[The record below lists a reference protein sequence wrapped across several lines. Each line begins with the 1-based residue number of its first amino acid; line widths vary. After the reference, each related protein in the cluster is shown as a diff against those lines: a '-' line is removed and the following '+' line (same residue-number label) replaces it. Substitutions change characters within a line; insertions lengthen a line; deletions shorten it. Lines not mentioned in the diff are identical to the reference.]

1 MKNNTSKLAIKNKLN
16 IMPLVG
22 YVLYPGQQIYLECH
36 GEAQIAILE
45 EVMEK
50 ENKIFLATQKEVV
63 GAPNG
68 EILQENLFS
77 VGIIAE
83 IKHLQK
89 KGKGAAKIL
98 VEGVERA
105 SLINLTNENGV
116 FFADIQKYPN
126 SKIEQKETQE
136 TEEDKDFR
144 KALVRTLKR
153 LFTTYTRFVPQIS
166 GNVVKTVKSLEEPDK
181 LVDYISSHVMLD
193 VQVKQRLLE
202 LTNTIDRM
210 VMLSNS
216 LEEEISVINYEIE
229 INEKL
234 RGKVDKNQ
242 REYYIR
248 EQINVLQSELGEG
261 ESKDEEVK
269 YYLESIENVLGP
281 GFAQEKEHLKKEV
294 KRLNK
299 LPSGSQEVAVIKS
312 YLDIC
317 LELPWQKSSVE
328 QIDILKAEEAL
339 NKNHFGLNKVKEQI
353 LETIAIKAHSPKTKW
368 QVLCLVGPPGVGKT
382 SIAKAIAEALN
393 RKYVQISLGGLRD
406 EAEVRGHRKTY
417 VGAMPGRIINALR
430 TAKENNPVILL
441 DEIDKMANDARS
453 DPTAAF
459 LEVLDYEQNKNFK
472 DNYIEIPFD
481 LSNVLFIT
489 TANYAGN
496 IPLPLYDRMEIIEL
510 GSYTRLEKFEIVK
523 RYIIPKQLA
532 EYNQSGKQIKF
543 KDEAIYKIIDGYTRE
558 AGVRAAARIVSRLC
572 RKAAKTLLQ
581 TGKNS
586 ITFTGRNL
594 GKYLGNPQFL
604 EPDVL
609 KKNEV
614 GVVTG
619 LAWTQVGGETMCL
632 EALALSGTGKL
643 ELTGSLGDV
652 MKESAHAAL
661 SYIRK
666 VSKQLKIAEDFYQNN
681 DIHLHVPEGAVPK
694 DGPSAGTA
702 ISTAIVSELIKKP
715 IKNSVA
721 ITGEITLR
729 GKVLP
734 VGGIKEKVL
743 AAHRVGIK
751 TVILPKGNERDLEEI
766 DNNIK
771 KDLNFILAEDVD
783 TVWKKAIVGF

>member
-1 MKNNTSKLAIKNKLN
+1 
-16 IMPLVG
+16 MPLVG

-234 RGKVDKNQ
+234 RGRVDKNQ

-328 QIDILKAEEAL
+328 QIDILKAEEVL

-609 KKNEV
+609 KKNEI

-783 TVWKKAIVGF
+783 TVWKRAIVGF

>member
-1 MKNNTSKLAIKNKLN
+1 
-16 IMPLVG
+16 MPLVG

-234 RGKVDKNQ
+234 RGRVDKNQ

-643 ELTGSLGDV
+643 ELTGSLGGV

-743 AAHRVGIK
+743 AAHRVDIK

>member
-1 MKNNTSKLAIKNKLN
+1 MKDNTSKLTIKNKLN

-36 GEAQIAILE
+36 GKEQIAILE
-45 EVMEK
+45 KVMEN
-50 ENKIFLATQKEVV
+50 ENRIFLATQKEVI
-63 GAPNG
+63 GTRNG
-68 EILQENLFS
+68 EILQEDLFS
-77 VGIIAE
+77 VGIVAE

-89 KGKGAAKIL
+89 KNQNTAKIL
-98 VEGVERA
+98 VEGIERA
-105 SLINLTNENGV
+105 SLISLTSENGV
-116 FFADIQKYPN
+116 FFADIQRYPD
-126 SKIEQKETQE
+126 SKIEHKEMQE
-136 TEEDKDFR
+136 TEEDKEFER
-144 KALVRTLKR
+144 ALVRTLKR

-166 GNVVKTVKSLEEPDK
+166 GNVVKTVKSLGEPDK

-193 VQVKQRLLE
+193 IQVKQSLLE
-202 LTNTIDRM
+202 LTNPIDRM

-234 RGKVDKNQ
+234 RSKVDKNQ

-248 EQINVLQSELGEG
+248 EHIHLLQNELGEG
-261 ESKDEEVK
+261 ESKDEEVQN
-269 YYLESIENVLGP
+269 YLENIEKVLGQ
-281 GFAQEKEHLKKEV
+281 GFAQEKEHLKKEA
-294 KRLNK
+294 KRLSK

-328 QIDILKAEEAL
+328 QIDILKAEEIL

-510 GSYTRLEKFEIVK
+510 GSYTRLEKFEIIK
-523 RYIIPKQLA
+523 RYIIPKQLV
-532 EYNQSGKQIKF
+532 EYNQSSKQIKF

-558 AGVRAAARIVSRLC
+558 AGVRSAARIVGRLC

-586 ITFTGRNL
+586 ITFTEKNL
-594 GKYLGNPQFL
+594 NKYLGNPQFL

-681 DIHLHVPEGAVPK
+681 DIHLHAPEGAVPK

-715 IKNSVA
+715 IKKSVA

-751 TVILPKGNERDLEEI
+751 TVILPKGNERDLEEV
-766 DNNIK
+766 DGSIK

-783 TVWKKAIVGF
+783 TVWKKAIVDF

>member
-1 MKNNTSKLAIKNKLN
+1 
-16 IMPLVG
+16 MPLVG

-36 GEAQIAILE
+36 GKEQIVILE
-45 EVMEK
+45 KAMEN
-50 ENKIFLATQKEVV
+50 ENKIFLATQKEVLE
-63 GAPNG
+63 AQNG
-68 EILQENLFS
+68 EILQEDLFS
-77 VGIIAE
+77 VGIVAE
-83 IKHLQK
+83 IKHLQRK
-89 KGKGAAKIL
+89 NQDTAKIL
-98 VEGVERA
+98 VEGIERA
-105 SLINLTNENGV
+105 SLISLTNESGV
-116 FFADIQKYPN
+116 FFADIERYPD
-126 SKIEQKETQE
+126 SKIEQKDMQE

-153 LFTTYTRFVPQIS
+153 LFITYTRFIPQIS
-166 GNVVKTVKSLEEPDK
+166 GNVVKTVRSLEEPDK
-181 LVDYISSHVMLD
+181 LVNYISSHVMLD
-193 VQVKQRLLE
+193 IQVKQRLLE
-202 LTNTIDRM
+202 LTNQIDRM

-234 RGKVDKNQ
+234 RSKVDKNQ

-248 EQINVLQSELGEG
+248 EQIHVLQNELGEG
-261 ESKDEEVK
+261 ESKDEEVQN
-269 YYLESIENVLGP
+269 YLESIEKVLGP
-281 GFAQEKEHLKKEV
+281 GFTQEKEHLKKEV

-328 QIDILKAEEAL
+328 QIDILKAEAVL

-353 LETIAIKAHSPKTKW
+353 LETIAIKAHSPRTKW

-510 GSYTRLEKFEIVK
+510 GSYTRLEKFEIIK
-523 RYIIPKQLA
+523 RYIIPKQLV
-532 EYNQSGKQIKF
+532 EYNQNSKQIKF

-558 AGVRAAARIVSRLC
+558 AGVRSAARIVGRLC
-572 RKAAKTLLQ
+572 RKAVKALLQ

-586 ITFTGRNL
+586 ITFTEKNL
-594 GKYLGNPQFL
+594 SKYLGNPQFL

-666 VSKQLKIAEDFYQNN
+666 VSKQLKIAEDFYQSN

-715 IKNSVA
+715 IKKSVA

-751 TVILPKGNERDLEEI
+751 TVILPKGNERDLEEV
-766 DNNIK
+766 DSSIK
-771 KDLNFILAEDVD
+771 KDLDFIFAEDVD

>member
-1 MKNNTSKLAIKNKLN
+1 
-16 IMPLVG
+16 MPLVG

-45 EVMEK
+45 EVMEN
-50 ENKIFLATQKEVV
+50 EGKIFLATQKEVV
-63 GAPNG
+63 GASNG

-98 VEGVERA
+98 VEGIERA

-116 FFADIQKYPN
+116 FFADIQKYPD

-166 GNVVKTVKSLEEPDK
+166 GNVVKAVKSLEEPDK

-193 VQVKQRLLE
+193 IQVKQRLLE

-234 RGKVDKNQ
+234 RGRVDKNQ

-248 EQINVLQSELGEG
+248 EQIHVLQNELGEG
-261 ESKDEEVK
+261 ESKDDEVK
-269 YYLESIENVLGP
+269 YYLESIENVLGS

-317 LELPWQKSSVE
+317 LELPWQKSSDE
-328 QIDILKAEEAL
+328 QVDILKVEKVF

-459 LEVLDYEQNKNFK
+459 LEILDYGQNKNFK

-510 GSYTRLEKFEIVK
+510 GSYTRLEKFEIIK
-523 RYIIPKQLA
+523 RYIIPKQLT
-532 EYNQSGKQIKF
+532 EYNQSNKQIKF

-558 AGVRAAARIVSRLC
+558 AGVRSAARVVERLC

-715 IKNSVA
+715 IKKSVA

-771 KDLNFILAEDVD
+771 KDLNFILAENVD

>member
-1 MKNNTSKLAIKNKLN
+1 
-16 IMPLVG
+16 MPLVG

-234 RGKVDKNQ
+234 RGRVDKNQ

-532 EYNQSGKQIKF
+532 EYNQSSKQIKF

-743 AAHRVGIK
+743 AAHRVDIK

>member
-1 MKNNTSKLAIKNKLN
+1 
-16 IMPLVG
+16 MPLVG

-36 GEAQIAILE
+36 GEVQIAILE

-50 ENKIFLATQKEVV
+50 ENKMFLATQKEVV

-89 KGKGAAKIL
+89 KGKGTAKIL
-98 VEGVERA
+98 VEGIERA

-116 FFADIQKYPN
+116 FFADIQKYPD

-136 TEEDKDFR
+136 TEEDKDFK

-234 RGKVDKNQ
+234 RGRVDKNQ
-242 REYYIR
+242 KEYYIR
-248 EQINVLQSELGEG
+248 EQIHVLQNELGEG

-328 QIDILKAEEAL
+328 QIDILKVEEVL

-489 TANYAGN
+489 TANHAGN

-510 GSYTRLEKFEIVK
+510 GSYTRLEKFEIIK

-532 EYNQSGKQIKF
+532 EYNQSSKQIKF

-558 AGVRAAARIVSRLC
+558 AGVRSAARIVGRLC
-572 RKAAKTLLQ
+572 RKAAKALLQ

-586 ITFTGRNL
+586 ITFTSRNL
-594 GKYLGNPQFL
+594 DKYLGNPQFL

-715 IKNSVA
+715 IKKSVA

-771 KDLNFILAEDVD
+771 KDLNFILAENVD
-783 TVWKKAIVGF
+783 TVWKRAIVGF

>member
-1 MKNNTSKLAIKNKLN
+1 
-16 IMPLVG
+16 MPLVG

-234 RGKVDKNQ
+234 RGRVDKNQ

-609 KKNEV
+609 KKNEI

>member
-1 MKNNTSKLAIKNKLN
+1 MKDNTRKLAIKNKLN

-36 GEAQIAILE
+36 GKEQIAILE
-45 EVMEK
+45 KVMEN
-50 ENKIFLATQKEVV
+50 ENKIFLATQKEVL
-63 GAPNG
+63 GAQNG
-68 EILQENLFS
+68 EILQEDLFS
-77 VGIIAE
+77 VGIVAE

-89 KGKGAAKIL
+89 KNQNTAKIL
-98 VEGVERA
+98 VEGIERA
-105 SLINLTNENGV
+105 SLVSLTNENGV
-116 FFADIQKYPN
+116 FFADIQRYPD
-126 SKIEQKETQE
+126 SKIEQKETQA
-136 TEEDKDFR
+136 TEEDKEFG

-193 VQVKQRLLE
+193 IQVKQRLLE
-202 LTNTIDRM
+202 LTTPIDRM

-234 RGKVDKNQ
+234 RSKVDKNQ

-248 EQINVLQSELGEG
+248 EQIHVLQNELGEG

-269 YYLESIENVLGP
+269 YYLENIEKVLGP
-281 GFAQEKEHLKKEV
+281 GFAQEKEHLKKEA

-328 QIDILKAEEAL
+328 QIDILKAEEIL

-472 DNYIEIPFD
+472 DNYIEVPFD

-496 IPLPLYDRMEIIEL
+496 IPLPLYDRMEIIEI
-510 GSYTRLEKFEIVK
+510 GSYTRLEKFEIIK
-523 RYIIPKQLA
+523 RYIIPKQLV
-532 EYNQSGKQIKF
+532 EYNQSSKQIKF

-558 AGVRAAARIVSRLC
+558 AGVRSAARIVGRLC

-586 ITFTGRNL
+586 ITFTEKNL
-594 GKYLGNPQFL
+594 NKYLGNPQFL

-666 VSKQLKIAEDFYQNN
+666 VSKQLKIAEDFYQSN

-715 IKNSVA
+715 IKKSVA

-751 TVILPKGNERDLEEI
+751 TVILPKGNERDLEEV
-766 DNNIK
+766 DGSIK

>member
-1 MKNNTSKLAIKNKLN
+1 
-16 IMPLVG
+16 MPLVG

-89 KGKGAAKIL
+89 KGKGTAKIL
-98 VEGVERA
+98 VEGIERA

-116 FFADIQKYPN
+116 FFADIQKYPD

-144 KALVRTLKR
+144 RALVRTLKR

-234 RGKVDKNQ
+234 RGRVDKNQ

-248 EQINVLQSELGEG
+248 EQIHVLQNELGEG

-328 QIDILKAEEAL
+328 QIDILKAEEVL

-489 TANYAGN
+489 TANYAK
-496 IPLPLYDRMEIIEL
+496 Y
-510 GSYTRLEKFEIVK
+510 GSVK
-523 RYIIPKQLA
+523 ALQH
-532 EYNQSGKQIKF
+532 GKTYYF
-543 KDEAIYKIIDGYTRE
+543 R
-558 AGVRAAARIVSRLC
+558 ARIVRVYKGKKYYSDWTEVKKIKVNKVELNNKLSIRLDTATN
-572 RKAAKTLLQ
+572 RPNLYLQ
-581 TGKNS
+581 NRYNGTINKKWN
-586 ITFTGRNL
+586 IIF
-594 GKYLGNPQFL
+594 KYST
-604 EPDVL
+604 
-609 KKNEV
+609 KKNGTYKTIKGTYHSPCMVEKLQKKTGMKKGKTYYLKAV
-614 GVVTG
+614 VKVPCEDGSYVLVVTS
-619 LAWTQVGGETMCL
+619 AFKYVG
-632 EALALSGTGKL
+632 
-643 ELTGSLGDV
+643 
-652 MKESAHAAL
+652 
-661 SYIRK
+661 R
-666 VSKQLKIAEDFYQNN
+666 
-681 DIHLHVPEGAVPK
+681 
-694 DGPSAGTA
+694 
-702 ISTAIVSELIKKP
+702 
-715 IKNSVA
+715 
-721 ITGEITLR
+721 
-729 GKVLP
+729 
-734 VGGIKEKVL
+734 
-743 AAHRVGIK
+743 
-751 TVILPKGNERDLEEI
+751 
-766 DNNIK
+766 
-771 KDLNFILAEDVD
+771 
-783 TVWKKAIVGF
+783 

>member
-1 MKNNTSKLAIKNKLN
+1 
-16 IMPLVG
+16 MPLVG

-89 KGKGAAKIL
+89 KGKGTAKIL
-98 VEGVERA
+98 VEGIERA

-116 FFADIQKYPN
+116 FFADIQKHPD

-234 RGKVDKNQ
+234 RGRVDKNQ

-248 EQINVLQSELGEG
+248 EQIHVLQNELGEG

-269 YYLESIENVLGP
+269 YYLENIENVLGP

-328 QIDILKAEEAL
+328 QIDILKAEEVL

-532 EYNQSGKQIKF
+532 EYNQSSKQIKF

-558 AGVRAAARIVSRLC
+558 AGVRAAARIVGRLC

-594 GKYLGNPQFL
+594 DKYLGNPQFL

-609 KKNEV
+609 KKNEI

-715 IKNSVA
+715 IKKSVA

-783 TVWKKAIVGF
+783 TVWKRAIVGF